1 MCTDGVLI
9 GPVPSR
15 SGLARDAR
23 PSGPI
28 AIVQSYVTVW
38 STEQQDPKQD
48 LRASG
53 RLDHRPSGA
62 RDHGTAHETPSYR
75 AAESITEPQI

>member
-1 MCTDGVLI
+1 MQDGVFI

-23 PSGPI
+23 PPGPI
-28 AIVQSYVTVW
+28 AIVQSYGTVW

-48 LRASG
+48 LRAN
-53 RLDHRPSGA
+53 DEEPSA
-62 RDHGTAHETPSYR
+62 VWSTREHGTAQETPSYR
-75 AAESITEPQI
+75 AAELITEPQI